1 MHTPP
6 APFTASGRDTPRLS
20 LPPEEALLLI
30 CARRELTEPLLKEAH
45 ALAQEVDWDRVV
57 ELSLAHRVAP
67 IVFASMKR
75 HLSAVIPDRCL
86 VRLKQ
91 HVIASTHGNLA
102 LLSELLRTARE
113 LTAGKIRFAVFKG
126 LVINQSVYQDLAIR
140 QCGDIDI
147 LVDQDNFTRARSL
160 LISAGFEPTLTAAEE
175 LQCQQSGLWHDQRR
189 VTIDLH
195 WGISPRELGIRADRM
210 LKSLTTISIS
220 GQSLPSFN
228 PVDQLIILC
237 VNATKEYWNQLLYPY
252 CDIHEHL
259 RSQSMPDWEDV
270 FRRARELRC
279 ERMVRTAL
287 LITARLYEMAPIFPP
302 AMHPG
307 VSQAERAS
315 KELLHQ
321 MFDQNPGDSRPIS
334 HTRHLYVFQSTD
346 DYFTA
351 LMDTLQQRLAYRL
364 IQLPLR
370 RHIPEALGVDD
381 TRLAPALSFLRPVV
395 RVGRILGLILRR
407 AYGRLVKRA

>member
-6 APFTASGRDTPRLS
+6 APFPASERDTPRLS

-30 CARRELTEPLLKEAH
+30 CARRELPESLLKEAH
-45 ALAQEVDWDRVV
+45 VLAQEVDWDRMV

-67 IVFASMKR
+67 IVFTSIKR
-75 HLSAVIPDRCL
+75 HLSAITPDRCL
-86 VRLKQ
+86 DRLKQ
-91 HVIASTHGNLA
+91 HVIASTQGNLA

-113 LTAGKIRFAVFKG
+113 LTASKIRFAVFKG
-126 LVINQSVYQDLAIR
+126 LIINQSVYQDLAIR
-140 QCGDIDI
+140 QCGDIDL
-147 LVDQDNFTRARSL
+147 LVDQDNFVRARSL
-160 LISAGFEPTLTAAEE
+160 LISTGFEPTLTAAEE
-175 LQCQQSGLWHDQRR
+175 LQCQQSGLWHDQRH

-210 LKSLTTISIS
+210 LKSLVTVSIS
-220 GQSLPSFN
+220 GQALPTFH

-259 RSQSMPDWEDV
+259 RSQPMPDWKSV

-287 LITARLYEMAPIFPP
+287 RITARLYEMAPISRP

-307 VSQAERAS
+307 DSPAERAAE
-315 KELLHQ
+315 ELLHQ

-351 LMDTLQQRLAYRL
+351 LMDTPRQRLAYRL
-364 IQLPLR
+364 VYLPLR
-370 RHIPEALGVDD
+370 RHLPEALGVDD

-395 RVGRILGLILRR
+395 RAGRILGLILRR
-407 AYGRLVKRA
+407 VYGRLGKRA